1 MKGKCTIIGEYTIKD
16 NTTNKTLLHK
26 NNLITTEGVKF
37 ILQRLINNRQD
48 YINDIAVGEGGGIA
62 NKNDTSL
69 NQIRTATSINTTVD
83 TTNQELRLTG
93 TFETTTA
100 SQINE
105 IGVRTTL
112 EKLITHDTFENLTL
126 PANSSIAITYT
137 FKLGISNIT
146 DDWTVTDEYNNVYYT
161 YDNQTILGV
170 EETDTQNGYKL
181 EESISDVN
189 DTPASFYYN
198 TTNGILYIHTSDS
211 QNPNTHTIQIKY

>member
-1 MKGKCTIIGEYTIKD
+1 MKQENCTIIGEYQIKAD
-16 NTTNKTLLHK
+16 NKVLLHK
-26 NNLITTEGVKF
+26 NNLITNEGTKF

-48 YINDIAVGEGGGIA
+48 YINEISIGEGGGIA

-69 NQIRTATSINTTVD
+69 NQIRTSTKCNSTID

-112 EKLITHDTFENLTL
+112 EKLITHDTFEDLTL
-126 PANSSIAITYT
+126 PANSTIAITYT

-146 DDWTVTDEYNNVYYT
+146 DDWTASEDYTNVYYT
-161 YDNQTILGV
+161 YDNQTVKGV
-170 EETDTQNGYKL
+170 EETDTQYGYRL
-181 EESISDVN
+181 EESIQDVN
-189 DTPASFYYN
+189 ENISSFYYS
-198 TTNGILYIHTSDS
+198 TDKGILYIHTSDNQTP
-211 QNPNTHTIQIKY
+211 QNHTIQIKY